1 MVAIMQRILVAL
13 AISSAA
19 QASAAA
25 PVTATVTSAG
35 ASEAPRPIIIGQS
48 YRIPSAILGGSR
60 VINVQLPEH
69 YGDAGRRFPVLYLL
83 DGGEHEDFEHIAG
96 LAQINAAYGQGQEM
110 IVVGIEGVD
119 RRHDLTSPSSVPGD
133 LKSAPTSG
141 GAEAYRR
148 FLTEELRPWV
158 QSRFRA
164 NGRTA
169 LIGESLAGLFVLETF
184 LEQPET
190 FSDYIAVSPSLW
202 WNGGKVVSRARQNL
216 RGASYAG
223 KRLWIAFETPAPP
236 VDAAAKDRALQR
248 ALEQAF
254 RSRKS
259 NGLNWTIVH
268 SPNGHASI
276 YHPAAVQA
284 FRTLYG
290 NPTS

>member
-1 MVAIMQRILVAL
+1 MVAVMQRIIVAL
-13 AISSAA
+13 ALTGAA
-19 QASAAA
+19 HASVAA
-25 PVTATVTSAG
+25 PAESTIS
-35 ASEAPRPIIIGQS
+35 SEAPRPIIIGQS
-48 YRIPSAILGGSR
+48 YRIRSTILGSDR

-69 YGDAGRRFPVLYLL
+69 YGDAGRTFPVLYLL

-148 FLTEELRPWV
+148 FLTEELRAWV
-158 QSRFRA
+158 QSRFKA

-184 LEQPET
+184 LREPES

-202 WNGGKVVSRARQNL
+202 WNGGKVVSLARQSL
-216 RGASYAG
+216 RHRSYAG
-223 KRLWIAFETPAPP
+223 KRLWLALETPAPP
-236 VDAAAKDRALQR
+236 ADAAAKDRALQR
-248 ALEQAF
+248 DLEQAF
-254 RSRKS
+254 RTEKT
-259 NGLNWTIVH
+259 NGLSWTIVH
-268 SPNGHASI
+268 SPDGHASI

-284 FRTLYG
+284 FRALYG
-290 NPTS
+290 S

>member
-1 MVAIMQRILVAL
+1 MVVFMQRILLAL
-13 AISSAA
+13 AITAAA
-19 QASAAA
+19 QNSVAA
-25 PVTATVTSAG
+25 PVTAVTSAA
-35 ASEAPRPIIIGQS
+35 ASEASRPIVIGQS
-48 YRIPSAILGGSR
+48 YRIKSAILGRSR
-60 VINVQLPEH
+60 VVNVQLPEH
-69 YGDAGRRFPVLYLL
+69 YGDPRRTFPVLYLL

-119 RRHDLTSPSSVPGD
+119 RRHDLTSLSSVPAD
-133 LKSAPTSG
+133 LKTAPTSG

-158 QSRFRA
+158 QSRFRT

-184 LEQPET
+184 LREPGS

-202 WNGGKVVSRARQNL
+202 WNGGRAVSLAHESLRQ
-216 RGASYAG
+216 RSYAG
-223 KRLWIAFETPAPP
+223 KRLWIALETPAPP
-236 VDAAAKDRALQR
+236 ADAAAKDRLLQR
-248 ALEQAF
+248 ELQHAF
-254 RSRKS
+254 RIGKPK
-259 NGLNWTIVH
+259 GLNWTIIH
-268 SPNGHASI
+268 SPYGHASI

-290 NPTS
+290 TPTS